1 MQHAPYQGSPVGLA
15 AALVLW
21 GIFSGTTVTEVA
33 ESTLTSLE
41 LAGQSLCSMPYFS
54 PMAPATQEVPLG
66 V

>member
-1 MQHAPYQGSPVGLA
+1 MGLA